1 MQKPIYKQFARCY
14 STSMPLQSHTT
25 RPTIHVLGLGSIGTF
40 TAHGLKDIP
49 NPPAVTLLLHRESL
63 YQEYIRNNRQIT
75 LKPVTGDTM
84 HHSDY
89 NLEIYKQ
96 GAWHTPADS
105 PADHQIDN
113 LVVTVKATQTVSA
126 LRALRSR
133 LSRASTV
140 LFLQNG
146 CGMIDEVNEHLF
158 PDPATRPNY
167 LAGVISHGV
176 TLASP
181 FNAIH
186 TGASAI
192 SLGLVPRPH
201 SQSSPNTRETG
212 NQLQNRGGSEYMLHN
227 MPVSPRL
234 SAKSYS
240 FSDVFQIQLE
250 KLAVNAFCNPV
261 CALHDSKN
269 SILFEFPKLRRAIL
283 TEISSIVL
291 RLPELRGVDGVEQR
305 FAVDRLEETVN
316 GILERTRE
324 TTCSMVVDLRNR
336 RETEIHF
343 INGYWVRRGKEVGVS
358 TAINEEL
365 MDKVLRRSAALR
377 SE

>member
-1 MQKPIYKQFARCY
+1 MALRSSQ
-14 STSMPLQSHTT
+14 TT

-63 YQEYIRNNRQIT
+63 YQEYIRNNRRIALNT
-75 LKPVTGDTM
+75 ISGDTI

-96 GAWHTPADS
+96 GAWRTPTDSSADG
-105 PADHQIDN
+105 QIHH

-133 LSRASTV
+133 LSRASAI

-158 PDPATRPNY
+158 PDPETRPNY
-167 LAGVISHGV
+167 LTGVISHGV

-192 SLGLVPRPH
+192 SLGLVPREN
-201 SQSSPNTRETG
+201 SQSSQNTPDAG
-212 NQLQNRGGSEYMLHN
+212 NKLQEEGEPEYMLHN
-227 MPVSPRL
+227 IPRSPRL

-269 SILFEFPKLRRAIL
+269 GILFDFPELRRAIL
-283 TEISSIVL
+283 TEISNIVL
-291 RLPELRGVDGVEQR
+291 RLPELRGVDGVEER
-305 FAVDRLEETVN
+305 FGVDRLEETVN

-336 RETEIHF
+336 RETEIRF
-343 INGYWVRRGKEVGVS
+343 INGYWVRRGRQAGVS
-358 TAINEEL
+358 TAVNEEL
-365 MDKVLRRSAALR
+365 MDKVLRRSVVLR